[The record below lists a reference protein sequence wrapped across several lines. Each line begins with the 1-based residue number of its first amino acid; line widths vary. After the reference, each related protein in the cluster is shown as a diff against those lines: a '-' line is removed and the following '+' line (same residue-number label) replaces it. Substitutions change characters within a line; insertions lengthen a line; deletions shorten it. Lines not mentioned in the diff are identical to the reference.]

1 MAAGQWS
8 HPFFTMDQPGNACK
22 KILIQGKKMEEKI
35 IIAGAYK
42 TIEDMLKMV
51 CDKNTQI
58 ETMKIELATNAE
70 KMAAMFAE
78 IESLRPLKNGGMNES
93 S

>member
-1 MAAGQWS
+1 
-8 HPFFTMDQPGNACK
+8 
-22 KILIQGKKMEEKI
+22 MEDKVL
-35 IIAGAYK
+35 IAGAYK

-58 ETMKIELATNAE
+58 EALKIELATNAE

-78 IESLRPLKNGGMNES
+78 IESLRPLKEQGAGE
-93 S
+93 

>member
-22 KILIQGKKMEEKI
+22 KILIQGKNMEEKI

-78 IESLRPLKNGGMNES
+78 IESLRPLKERGDE
-93 S
+93 

>member
-1 MAAGQWS
+1 VGQLS
-8 HPFFTMDQPGNACK
+8 HPFFTTGQPGNACK
-22 KILIQGKKMEEKI
+22 KILIQGKNMEDKI

-58 ETMKIELATNAE
+58 EALKIELATNVE

-78 IESLRPLKNGGMNES
+78 IESLRPLKEQADE
-93 S
+93 